1 VFFLNASGSASQCFR
16 ESLWEL
22 RSGKKGMS
30 VQSYEL
36 WSSVLAAEPLLAA
49 AIRETVGKKNHSLV
63 PYALCGA
70 E

>member
-1 VFFLNASGSASQCFR
+1 MIPLEESAGTR
-16 ESLWEL
+16 I
-22 RSGKKGMS
+22 
-30 VQSYEL
+30 YEL